1 MAEMNDRGQLILVAG
16 ILLAVLFIALALLVN
31 AAIYTDNVATRGGDS
46 ACEVLEYQAGVTD
59 SIGGL
64 IDAENAAAS
73 GGDDFNDV
81 NSSVAGGISEIDAA
95 FGRNNLRRSA
105 STDITIVNTTEGRLI
120 RERNANDFES
130 WEANAS
136 DVRRFVIDLDTDNMT
151 TGSPLVVDLD
161 GTELK
166 IINKTGGEVK
176 VNETGGTECTTN
188 ATGTVRFDVT
198 GERLDGA
205 TCQFGWPDFDTGS
218 TVGIEN
224 GTYAGG
230 SYELTIK
237 SDDDPAWL
245 PSETTRAVYSANIKL
260 RMDTPD
266 LRYETTVTVAP
277 GEPDV

>member
-1 MAEMNDRGQLILVAG
+1 MAKMNERGQLILVAG

-46 ACEVLEYQAGVTD
+46 AGEVLEYQAGVTD

-64 IDAENAAAS
+64 IDAENAAADS
-73 GGDDFNDV
+73 GDSFSDIND
-81 NSSVAGGISEIDAA
+81 SVAGGISEVDAA
-95 FGRNNLRRSA
+95 FSQNNLRRSA
-105 STDITIVNTTEGRLI
+105 STDIIVTETAEGRLI
-120 RERNANDFES
+120 RERNASDFES

-136 DVRRFVIDLDTDNMT
+136 DVRRFVIDLDTDSMT

-161 GTELK
+161 GTEVK
-166 IINKTGGEVK
+166 INKTGGDVV

-188 ATGTVRFDVT
+188 ADGTVRFDVT
-198 GERLDGA
+198 GERLNGT
-205 TCQFGWPDFDTGS
+205 TCQLGWPDFGTGS

-224 GTYAGG
+224 GTYASG
-230 SYELTIK
+230 SYELTIE
-237 SDDDPAWL
+237 SDDDLAWL
-245 PSETTRAVYSANIKL
+245 PSKTTRAVYSANIKL

-266 LRYETTVTVAP
+266 LRYETTVRVAP